1 MKIRKVEAL
10 PLIARFEDM
19 FGGLEKVPNSLL
31 YPSSN
36 FATYPRYGQYS
47 TVVVITAEDGTTGV
61 GEAFGLPNPKMNT
74 VFINE
79 VIGPMLLGQDPLNT
93 AGIFEALT
101 TFPEKIGHTRGGI
114 MEAIS
119 AVDTA
124 LWDLKGKLLAVPVHM
139 LIGGKLHDRIECYAS
154 PVPFFATT
162 EETKSKAREF
172 LDLGFR
178 SIKLKVGRGIETD
191 IAHVAAVREE
201 VGPNVRLL
209 LDMNCGY
216 DVRSAI
222 MFAKELEPYR
232 IGWFEEPIAP
242 EDVDGLYAIHRA
254 IQIPLATGE
263 NEFSIHGFREIVK
276 RGAAD
281 VIMPNISRCGGITGM
296 TRINTL
302 AMAFGAK
309 LAPHG
314 VGSGIVAAS
323 SMQVMA
329 AFGNSYMFE
338 YNQLLNPLR
347 HDLIVGFPPYSE
359 GWMTVK
365 DEPGLG
371 FTLNDETVRKYVA
384 KV

>member
-1 MKIRKVEAL
+1 M

-19 FGGLEKVPNSLL
+19 FGGLDKVPESLL

-61 GEAFGLPNPKMNT
+61 GEAFGLPTPKMSA

-79 VIGPMLLGQDPLNT
+79 VIGPMLIGKDPLHT
-93 AGIFEALT
+93 SCIFEALVA
-101 TFPEKIGHTRGGI
+101 FPEKIGHTRGVI
-114 MEAIS
+114 WEAIS
-119 AVDTA
+119 GIDIA
-124 LWDLKGKLLAVPVHM
+124 LWDLKGKLLGVPVHT
-139 LIGGKLHDRIECYAS
+139 LIGGKQHERIECYAS
-154 PVPFFATT
+154 PVQFFQTV
-162 EETKSKAREF
+162 EETKTKAREF
-172 LDLGFR
+172 VNRGFR
-178 SIKLKVGRGIETD
+178 TIKLKVGRGIETD

-201 VGPNVRLL
+201 VGPNIRLL

-232 IGWFEEPIAP
+232 IGWFEEPISP

-254 IQIPLATGE
+254 INVPLATGE
-263 NEFSIHGFREIVK
+263 NEFSVHGFREILK
-276 RGAAD
+276 RGAVD

-296 TRINTL
+296 TRINAL
-302 AMAFGAK
+302 AMAFGVK
-309 LAPHG
+309 LSPHG
-314 VGSGIVAAS
+314 VGGGIVIAS
-323 SMQVMA
+323 SSQVMA
-329 AFGNSYMFE
+329 AFKNSYLFE

-347 HDLIVGFPPYSE
+347 HELIDGLPAYGD
-359 GWMTVK
+359 GWLTIK

-371 FTLNDETVRKYVA
+371 FSLNEETVRKFA
-384 KV
+384 ANN